1 MEINT
6 KYEMGQKVYRARVI
20 KRTFDIEE
28 TCDLCCGEKKIN
40 YKGYS
45 CMCPKCDGEGKII
58 TGQKTKLSREIQKPR
73 EITSVK
79 VSFSINGLSSMRTV
93 SIDCFVAVLTNGQV
107 ILYTLFAKKDTLNI
121 LRHMHIRRLKSQGI
135 L

>member
-45 CMCPKCDGEGKII
+45 CMCPGE
-58 TGQKTKLSREIQKPR
+58 
-73 EITSVK
+73 
-79 VSFSINGLSSMRTV
+79 
-93 SIDCFVAVLTNGQV
+93 
-107 ILYTLFAKKDTLNI
+107 
-121 LRHMHIRRLKSQGI
+121 QGMS
-135 L
+135 LEELDEYFTE

>member
-45 CMCPKCDGEGKII
+45 CM
-58 TGQKTKLSREIQKPR
+58 
-73 EITSVK
+73 
-79 VSFSINGLSSMRTV
+79 
-93 SIDCFVAVLTNGQV
+93 
-107 ILYTLFAKKDTLNI
+107 
-121 LRHMHIRRLKSQGI
+121 
-135 L
+135 

>member
-58 TGQKTKLSREIQKPR
+58 TGQKQNYPEKFKSRERLQ
-73 EITSVK
+73 
-79 VSFSINGLSSMRTV
+79 VSK
-93 SIDCFVAVLTNGQV
+93 C
-107 ILYTLFAKKDTLNI
+107 LFL
-121 LRHMHIRRLKSQGI
+121 LMV
-135 L
+135 

>member
-40 YKGYS
+40 YKGYKNGFNRNDGDIQS
-45 CMCPKCDGEGKII
+45 YISKIESLIIEKTIYKVPSAIDEKGRVISESVLPKERNKIVDSIADELNNRYYIIMYGK
-58 TGQKTKLSREIQKPR
+58 
-73 EITSVK
+73 
-79 VSFSINGLSSMRTV
+79 RTYKKE
-93 SIDCFVAVLTNGQV
+93 N
-107 ILYTLFAKKDTLNI
+107 AKQNK
-121 LRHMHIRRLKSQGI
+121 
-135 L
+135 

>member
-45 CMCPKCDGEGKII
+45 CMCPKCDGEG
-58 TGQKTKLSREIQKPR
+58 
-73 EITSVK
+73 
-79 VSFSINGLSSMRTV
+79 
-93 SIDCFVAVLTNGQV
+93 
-107 ILYTLFAKKDTLNI
+107 
-121 LRHMHIRRLKSQGI
+121 LRIYYRR
-135 L
+135 

>member
-79 VSFSINGLSSMRTV
+79 VSFSITDFLNK
-93 SIDCFVAVLTNGQV
+93 IKK
-107 ILYTLFAKKDTLNI
+107 LYKELET
-121 LRHMHIRRLKSQGI
+121 IRQNHKTG
-135 L
+135 